1 MPDPSAAPGGVA
13 LLIIDALNAFD
24 FEGAEDLLPRA
35 EPFAE
40 RIAALADEARAIGVP
55 VIYVNANPGRWTS
68 DRRTLIAATTHKEAF
83 GAGVARRLEPRDED
97 LFVIKPQV
105 SGFYATNLPVVL
117 PQLGADRLVLTGF
130 ATDICVLFTAADAH
144 MRDYARWVPPDAV
157 AAESE
162 DRQRWAM
169 EIIGRNLGA
178 DVRPSSETT
187 LEAFVEERERAAR

>member
-1 MPDPSAAPGGVA
+1 MPDHAAAPGRAA

-35 EPFAE
+35 EIVAE
-40 RIAALADEARAIGVP
+40 RIAALADEARMLGVP
-55 VIYVNANPGRWTS
+55 VIYVNDNHGRWTS
-68 DRRTLIAATTHKEAF
+68 DRRTLIEATTHE
-83 GAGVARRLEPRDED
+83 GAIGRGVARRLEPRDED

-144 MRDYARWVPPDAV
+144 MRDYALWVPPDAV

-169 EIIGRNLGA
+169 EIMGRNLGA
-178 DVRPSSETT
+178 DVRPSAETT
-187 LEAFVEERERAAR
+187 LRAFVDKRD